1 MIDLRESTWESKV
14 LLRAYE
20 GFDGRIHLESGLSS
34 YDARLRPPVLEQAY
48 RHCENITRSHSRTFF
63 LASGLLQEEKRLA
76 ARALYAFCRF
86 SDDLVDREQGSAK
99 HGLEDWRRRSLS
111 GLPTQDDLIAL
122 AWHDTRIRYRIPRR
136 YAEQLIEGVSLDI
149 DRHRYQT
156 FEDLAHYCYGVA
168 STVGLMA
175 MHIIGFTD
183 PEAIPY
189 AVKLGVALQLTNIL
203 RDIGEDW
210 QNGRLYLPQDELA
223 EFGLGEEDI
232 ESGIVDAR
240 WRAFMH
246 FQIERNRRLYAE
258 ALPGIAYLSRDGK
271 FSIAAAA
278 YLYQAILD
286 DIEAHD
292 MDVFHRRAHV
302 GAWGKL
308 RRLPAIW
315 WRSQAIS
322 WERSKVVKRPFSG

>member
-1 MIDLRESTWESKV
+1 MINLHESTWESKV

-20 GFDGRIHLESGLSS
+20 GLEHRIHPEPILSEVE
-34 YDARLRPPVLEQAY
+34 ARLRPPVLKQAY
-48 RHCENITRSHSRTFF
+48 RYCENITKSHSRTFY
-63 LASGLLQEEKRLA
+63 LASGLLSEEKRLA
-76 ARALYAFCRF
+76 VRALYAFCRL

-99 HGLEDWRRRSLS
+99 HDLEDWRRRSLF
-111 GLPTQDDLIAL
+111 GLPAQDDLVAL

-136 YAEQLIEGVSLDI
+136 YAEQLIDGVALDI

-156 FEDLAHYCYGVA
+156 FEELAHYCYGAA

-175 MHIIGFTD
+175 MHIVGFNS

-223 EFGLGEEDI
+223 EFDLDEKDI
-232 ESGIVDAR
+232 ESGLVDDR

-246 FQIERNRRLYAE
+246 FQIARNRRLYAQ
-258 ALPGIAYLSRDGK
+258 AFPGIAYLSRDGR

-278 YLYQAILD
+278 SLYQAILD

-292 MDVFHRRAHV
+292 MDVFHRRAHL
-302 GAWGKL
+302 GTWGKL
-308 RRLPAIW
+308 RRLPGIW
-315 WRSQAIS
+315 WRSQILS
-322 WERSKVVKRPFSG
+322 ELQ